1 MDVRT
6 EGGRRRVDRILAPGF
21 IEGLDALEMEDLR
34 GRRNLVRAEREYL
47 SFLRRLLQG
56 RIDILRAE
64 RDRRT
69 GSGERAPVLD
79 RLTEILAEGT
89 RGPGRG
95 EAPIVPVPD
104 EEISL
109 ARRRVER
116 LASDASLSDPQELS
130 DQQLE
135 DVLDRLGHQER
146 EVSEVRARVLAAHDA
161 LQGEVK
167 RRYRA
172 EVAGTEQGTLP

>member
-1 MDVRT
+1 VDVRT

-21 IEGLDALEMEDLR
+21 LEGLDSLEMDEVR
-34 GRRNLVRAEREYL
+34 SRRNLVRAEREYL

-56 RIDILRAE
+56 RMDILRAE
-64 RDRRT
+64 RDRRR
-69 GSGERAPVLD
+69 GSGSGSVLD
-79 RLTEILAEGT
+79 RLPEILAEGT

-95 EAPIVPVPD
+95 EAPIVPVPE

-135 DVLDRLGHQER
+135 EALGRLGTEER
-146 EVSEVRARVLAAHDA
+146 DVSDVRARVIAAHDA

-172 EVAGTEQGTLP
+172 EVERQEP